1 MCIRDRPPTPT
12 PSPTGTQ
19 SDVTTTGTTMTGS
32 RTSTK
37 ATSLPVLDIC
47 KVLKFDS
54 FLMGYDGKTYVFS
67 GDYFWVLGVRLG
79 VESGPTK
86 ITSKWKEL
94 KTPIDSAYA
103 NGRRT
108 IFFKGSE

>member
-1 MCIRDRPPTPT
+1 
-12 PSPTGTQ
+12 
-19 SDVTTTGTTMTGS
+19 MTGS
-32 RTSTK
+32 KTSTK
-37 ATSLPVLDIC
+37 GTSLPVLDIC
-47 KVLKFDS
+47 KVSKFDS
-54 FLMGYDGKTYVFS
+54 FVMGNDGKTYVFS

-86 ITSKWKEL
+86 ITSKWKAL